1 MSISYQKKNLVVFMH
16 GKVVNVKFTGSVIQ
30 SFSFRRSFS
39 FMQWFIITVQ
49 TVFIFVCMRKRVGTM
64 RLWDGDWWRCVHRSA
79 WMGDTVRVWSQS
91 KWCAERSASHHIRWW
106 ILLNHLPI
114 LTHLIILE
122 GKTSKTILAIS
133 ISKHIIV
140 LVLLQNHYLPMI
152 REKVIN
158 HSNES
163 TKHLSD

>member
-1 MSISYQKKNLVVFMH
+1 M
-16 GKVVNVKFTGSVIQ
+16 
-30 SFSFRRSFS
+30 
-39 FMQWFIITVQ
+39 
-49 TVFIFVCMRKRVGTM
+49 FIFVCMRKRVGTM

-79 WMGDTVRVWSQS
+79 WIGDTVRVWSQL
-91 KWCAERSASHHIRWW
+91 KWCAERSASHHIMWW

-140 LVLLQNHYLPMI
+140 LVLLHNHCLPMI
-152 REKVIN
+152 REKVIWKYETFEWLIML
-158 HSNES
+158 NEHIS
-163 TKHLSD
+163 FFSYDMQDCNIFKC